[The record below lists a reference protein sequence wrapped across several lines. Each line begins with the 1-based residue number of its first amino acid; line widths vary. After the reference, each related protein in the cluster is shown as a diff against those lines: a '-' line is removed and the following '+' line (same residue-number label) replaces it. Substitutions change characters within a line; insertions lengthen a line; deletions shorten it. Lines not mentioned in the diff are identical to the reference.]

1 MVRGLLTHK
10 AAEVRAR
17 AVKVLNEGGDLS
29 VRSDIERLLYD
40 PDLSVRT
47 EALLYIAHHAHI
59 DPLER
64 VEQLGNFPDFSI
76 RSAMVSFLAQPG
88 ETQNLEAARLMFR
101 PWWRTKTRARAE
113 AARLMGRLPDAFD
126 AQLAQLLAERRPRRA
141 PAHHARGR
149 TLPQARRSSKR

>member
-1 MVRGLLTHK
+1 M
-10 AAEVRAR
+10 A
-17 AVKVLNEGGDLS
+17 VLNEGGRPLGARD
-29 VRSDIERLLYD
+29 VERLLYD

-88 ETQNLEAARLMFR
+88 GDTESGR
-101 PWWRTKTRARAE
+101 P
-113 AARLMGRLPDAFD
+113 L
-126 AQLAQLLAERRPRRA
+126 
-141 PAHHARGR
+141 
-149 TLPQARRSSKR
+149 S